1 MVCGFCPGSGSGSA
15 AEKSFNRADVFK
27 RHLASV
33 HGAEQNPPNG
43 RKKSPV
49 TSNGKGSASAQ
60 DVSGRCSTCL
70 AMFKNAQELYEHLD
84 DCVLHVVQQ
93 EEPSEAINE
102 RIMQS
107 VANDDNVRETL
118 ERHTLPSEIE
128 LGNEFGTASDAED
141 DDDDSNDYIENT
153 GNQS

>member
-1 MVCGFCPGSGSGSA
+1 MVCGFCPGSGSA

-33 HGAEQNPPNG
+33 HGAEQNPPNN
-43 RKKSPV
+43 RKRSP
-49 TSNGKGSASAQ
+49 TILNGVGPSSVQ
-60 DVSGRCSTCL
+60 DVSGRCSTCQ
-70 AMFKNAQELYEHLD
+70 AMFRNAQELYEHLD

-107 VANDDNVRETL
+107 VANDDDVRETL
-118 ERHTLPSEIE
+118 ERHTLPSESEIAHG
-128 LGNEFGTASDAED
+128 LGSASDAEGD
-141 DDDDSNDYIENT
+141 DDDGNDSIKDAD
-153 GNQS
+153 NQS

>member
-1 MVCGFCPGSGSGSA
+1 MVCGFCPGSGSA

-43 RKKSPV
+43 RKKSP
-49 TSNGKGSASAQ
+49 TGSHGKGSTSAQ
-60 DVSGRCSTCL
+60 DVSGRCSTCS
-70 AMFKNAQELYEHLD
+70 AIFPNAQELYEHLD
-84 DCVLHVVQQ
+84 DCVLQVVQQ

-102 RIMQS
+102 RIMRS

-118 ERHTLPSEIE
+118 DRHARPSETE
-128 LGNEFGTASDAED
+128 AGYEFGTASDAEG
-141 DDDDSNDYIENT
+141 DDDDSNDFIEDTRN
-153 GNQS
+153 SS